1 MTIEFWQET
10 AELKRKNVAAQVPKE
25 WMLERVPTPEEEP
38 NAYEYLKKCLPK
50 EENDIADLTII
61 ELAQEIARGTFSS
74 LQVTTIFC
82 RRAALLHQLT
92 NCCSEIFFARAL
104 DRAKELDQYFA
115 QNDKVIGPLHGIPI
129 SLKDQVNLEGIDSA
143 IGYVSLVNK
152 PIKRAQISNIANVLD
167 DLGAVLYVK
176 TTTPVAMMSAETV
189 SNIYG
194 STLNSCNR
202 KVSCGGSSGGE
213 GALVGAR
220 ASLLG
225 LGTDIGGSVRIPS
238 GFQGLY
244 GLRGS
249 SNRLPYCNIRN
260 SMANQPL
267 VCSVVGPMATD
278 IEDLKLFTKLVIDSK
293 PWLKDPKCPPIPWR
307 EFKVSEKLS
316 FGFIDV
322 SVYSYIH
329 PPIKR
334 ALKMVKERL
343 LKEGHEIIQF
353 EPPISFPQM
362 AELWHRIVCADG
374 GREISEECRRSGE
387 PIREEILVANDDGS
401 VSKEACITEFWDDA
415 GLQYKYQQEFDQ
427 YWLSTSSM
435 TKTGRPVDGLLL
447 PLLAV
452 TSYKIGDCKN
462 FFSLFF
468 TQAFNLL
475 DYTVVTTPVTKAD
488 RDVDLIETQYQPLN
502 KLDELSYKYYDP
514 ELFHGTPVGIQAVAP
529 RYEEERAIHLSQTIS
544 KVLNS

>member
-152 PIKRAQISNIANVLD
+152 PIKRAQISNIANILD

-293 PWLKDPKCPPIPWR
+293 PWLKDPKCP
-307 EFKVSEKLS
+307 
-316 FGFIDV
+316 
-322 SVYSYIH
+322 
-329 PPIKR
+329 
-334 ALKMVKERL
+334 
-343 LKEGHEIIQF
+343 QF
-353 EPPISFPQM
+353 
-362 AELWHRIVCADG
+362 LG
-374 GREISEECRRSGE
+374 G
-387 PIREEILVANDDGS
+387 
-401 VSKEACITEFWDDA
+401 
-415 GLQYKYQQEFDQ
+415 
-427 YWLSTSSM
+427 
-435 TKTGRPVDGLLL
+435 
-447 PLLAV
+447 
-452 TSYKIGDCKN
+452 
-462 FFSLFF
+462 
-468 TQAFNLL
+468 
-475 DYTVVTTPVTKAD
+475 
-488 RDVDLIETQYQPLN
+488 
-502 KLDELSYKYYDP
+502 
-514 ELFHGTPVGIQAVAP
+514 
-529 RYEEERAIHLSQTIS
+529 
-544 KVLNS
+544 NSR